1 MNAKLYFMLLQ
12 ILNCRGQAFQ
22 YCNDNTVNSNTFF
35 TYQNNEGGT
44 VGLAW
49 VGTVCSG
56 NLSVRASMNEWFS
69 SDMTTGWV
77 TSFLSKIIIFL
88 DRWMQLE
95 SRWET
100 FCSEIGNIK
109 IGLNWENILFLLFQN
124 LAIECINKR

>member
-1 MNAKLYFMLLQ
+1 
-12 ILNCRGQAFQ
+12 
-22 YCNDNTVNSNTFF
+22 
-35 TYQNNEGGT
+35 
-44 VGLAW
+44 
-49 VGTVCSG
+49 
-56 NLSVRASMNEWFS
+56 
-69 SDMTTGWV
+69 
-77 TSFLSKIIIFL
+77 L